1 MRLWGA
7 IHHKYPMY
15 DFYDQDGNISLFA
28 LAARPKC
35 SASDPR
41 YLSPDSVSR
50 IAQFRIEQ
58 MKREMEANI
67 GALVDLEKK
76 KP

>member
-1 MRLWGA
+1 M
-7 IHHKYPMY
+7 H

-28 LAARPKC
+28 LAARPKY

-41 YLSPDSVSR
+41 YLSPDSFSR

-58 MKREMEANI
+58 MKRDMEANI
-67 GALVDLEKK
+67 AALEALEKK
-76 KP
+76 RP

>member
-1 MRLWGA
+1 MDD
-7 IHHKYPMY
+7 I
-15 DFYDQDGNISLFA
+15 FDQDGNISLFA
-28 LAARPKC
+28 LAVRPKY

-67 GALVDLEKK
+67 AALEALEKK
-76 KP
+76 RP